1 MIKEAHIP
9 KRPPIEKRAL
19 GATEYR
25 KGHMDADAMQ
35 NQSGGKRYNLS
46 VTKKLAEEDTPKAL
60 NKAAEKKAER
70 EQVRGRT
77 MTGQRPDPIN
87 IDPEKRIQGQG
98 LQL

>member
-35 NQSGGKRYNLS
+35 NQVGGKRYNLS
-46 VTKKLAEEDTPKAL
+46 VTRKLAEEDM
-60 NKAAEKKAER
+60 KKAMDKVSQKKLR
-70 EQVRGRT
+70 VAGT
-77 MTGQRPDPIN
+77 MTGKPADLVTL
-87 IDPEKRIQGQG
+87 DPEKNINGQG
-98 LQL
+98 MQN

>member
-35 NQSGGKRYNLS
+35 NQVGGKRYNLS
-46 VTKKLAEEDTPKAL
+46 VTKKLAEEDTKKAL
-60 NKAAEKKAER
+60 KKVSQKKLRVA
-70 EQVRGRT
+70 GT
-77 MTGQRPDPIN
+77 MTGQPADLITVE
-87 IDPEKRIQGQG
+87 PEKNINGQG
-98 LQL
+98 MQS